1 MYREEKISI
10 AVLSVLLSLGPF
22 AHSTVGF
29 NSARSY
35 PVGTNPVAGKA
46 ADFNGD
52 GKLDIAVV
60 NSGSNDISILLGNG
74 DGTFQPAQNFALANS
89 QTLVPTDIA
98 LGDFNGDGKPDVA
111 VFLPGNANSPSGE
124 VRILMGNGDGTLQAP
139 IVTMLDLQP
148 GMGVAVT
155 DVNGDKKADLLVSLF
170 DSNNASNL
178 TLNVLLGNGDGTFAT
193 PKVVVSGSQPLVAIT
208 DFNKDTK
215 PDLGVIDTGGAQ
227 TLLGRGDGTFQIG
240 VTVTGA
246 DGFDGSRIWVADV
259 NGDGNM
265 DLIVESELDVSHS
278 GGAFSLT
285 QHVSVYLA
293 GQGTF
298 GNQQILAQGSFGK
311 SAFGFGG
318 GSLVNDLVTGDF
330 NGDGKVDIVD
340 RRTISSS
347 FHPSTTVLEI
357 RLGNG
362 DGTFAPNNQNLDPT
376 LVLADPGS
384 LWIAQDLNGNQ
395 LTDLVVSDT
404 ATPNAIN
411 VLLNATPAFSM
422 SASEMA
428 LTAQAGQQVT
438 DTLSL
443 AAHNGFSS
451 AIHLSCQVSGPA
463 PLPTCSLSP
472 ADIPGG
478 TNSSTSTLALDV
490 PANSA
495 GLVSP
500 VRLRMLPLYALVFPF
515 ALLVISFRT
524 NCTEASKRWLL
535 QASLATL
542 VFVCSA
548 CGGGNVSNR
557 SLHQTKSYSVAVTAA
572 SATLTKTL
580 QVAVT
585 VT

>member
-29 NSARSY
+29 HSARSY

-74 DGTFQPAQNFALANS
+74 DGTFQPAQNFALGNS

-111 VFLPGNANSPSGE
+111 VFLPGANSPSGE

-193 PKVVVSGSQPLVAIT
+193 PKFVVSGSQPLVAIT

-246 DGFDGSRIWVADV
+246 DGFDGRRIWVADV

-524 NCTEASKRWLL
+524 NCTEASKCWLL